1 MTASCRSASVALAAL
16 LLGLGG
22 CSSARMVTTDA
33 YGGVVAIP
41 RNNAS
46 NRKAAEELMKEKCP
60 QGYVIDSEREVVIG
74 HTSEQEVSGNF
85 VRTINHPVTEYQIR
99 FRAKDAPPP
108 YQPAAVRAP
117 APVPA
122 TPPAVVPTAAT
133 GPNLPPQPIPV
144 AAP

>member
-16 LLGLGG
+16 VLGLGG
-22 CSSARMVTTDA
+22 CSNARMVTTDTF
-33 YGGVVAIP
+33 GGVVAIP

-108 YQPAAVRAP
+108 PYQPAVVRAP
-117 APVPA
+117 APA
-122 TPPAVVPTAAT
+122 GPPAVVQTSAT